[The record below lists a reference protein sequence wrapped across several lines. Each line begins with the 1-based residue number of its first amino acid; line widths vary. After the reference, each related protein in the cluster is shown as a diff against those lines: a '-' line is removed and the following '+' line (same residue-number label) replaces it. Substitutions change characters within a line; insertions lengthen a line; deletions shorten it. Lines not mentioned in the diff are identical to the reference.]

1 MDNEKYI
8 QIAKKIAQLVKEIED
23 IDILMQKEADT
34 KQFDSLGGF
43 DTNTCGSTNWKNWK
57 NYQSSALEKIE
68 ANNKAI
74 SYAIACEKLKKLSK
88 ILEENSVYLRSFG
101 STSIVEPIPGSD
113 FSSPYSAIVEI
124 EKWKMENEVKMKT
137 ADDTISLQFTKEENI
152 TAFFEKEITKEKIE
166 VAIIC
171 VPVR

>member
-1 MDNEKYI
+1 M
-8 QIAKKIAQLVKEIED
+8 KKFKMCIRLGNDWVAVEET
-23 IDILMQKEADT
+23 DT

-43 DTNTCGSTNWKNWK
+43 DTSTWGTTDWKNWK
-57 NYQSSALEKIE
+57 KSQSVTLEE
-68 ANNKAI
+68 AKVNNKAI
-74 SYAIACEKLKKLSK
+74 SYAIACEKLKKLSS
-88 ILEENSVYLRSFG
+88 ILEKNNIYLRGFG
-101 STSIVEPIPGSD
+101 STAIIDPIPGSD

-124 EKWKMENEVKMKT
+124 EKWKMENGVKMKT
-137 ADDTISLQFTKEENI
+137 VDDVISLQFTKEENV